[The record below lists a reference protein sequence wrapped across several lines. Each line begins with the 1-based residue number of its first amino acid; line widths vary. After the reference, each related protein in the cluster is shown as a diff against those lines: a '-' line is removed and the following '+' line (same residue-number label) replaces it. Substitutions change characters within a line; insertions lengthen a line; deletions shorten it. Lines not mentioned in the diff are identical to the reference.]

1 MELPPNAKRKI
12 HIVQQ
17 IAEESPTAPREAGQ
31 NSHRLALTIVPGQR
45 SIQINI
51 GASRQKQATPDTA
64 GLTYLRDTSIRIV
77 PTRLFSRIF
86 GTQTLHN
93 LCRFFPFFN
102 SLPPDLIDLERYSF
116 SSIDRIGYDNSTP
129 LHRKPQNI
137 NSVLSI

>member
-1 MELPPNAKRKI
+1 MQLPPNAKLKI

-51 GASRQKQATPDTA
+51 GASRRQKQATPDTA

-77 PTRLFSRIF
+77 ADQIVLSYLWNPNPAQLV
-86 GTQTLHN
+86 
-93 LCRFFPFFN
+93 PFF
-102 SLPPDLIDLERYSF
+102 SFLQFVTARID
-116 SSIDRIGYDNSTP
+116 
-129 LHRKPQNI
+129 
-137 NSVLSI
+137 

>member
-1 MELPPNAKRKI
+1 MELPSNAKRKI

-77 PTRLFSRIF
+77 ADQIVLSYLWNPNPAQLV
-86 GTQTLHN
+86 
-93 LCRFFPFFN
+93 PFF
-102 SLPPDLIDLERYSF
+102 SFLQFVTARID
-116 SSIDRIGYDNSTP
+116 
-129 LHRKPQNI
+129 
-137 NSVLSI
+137 